1 MTDRQMLTP
10 EISEGEQIVC
20 SDAPIYDVARWLLDH
35 GRTDPLDRIETWR
48 GNMMCLYGT
57 VAC

>member
-20 SDAPIYDVARWLLDH
+20 SDAPIYDVAQ
-35 GRTDPLDRIETWR
+35 
-48 GNMMCLYGT
+48 
-57 VAC
+57 